1 MGEYCVAQI
10 LNIAKRIPSHGE
22 QHKERAWK
30 PIQQQSLNK
39 QVLGILGCGGIG
51 LHTAKFIRNFG
62 IRIIGTTRRCIE
74 HTTSA
79 DSKGIELT
87 DDEKSLVDEWYPVDE
102 ESMIEVFRRSDYVIC
117 SIPFTPATTNCIKD
131 CHFEALGSEG
141 WFINVARGEV
151 VDQDAM
157 IKALNSDVF
166 GGAVLDV
173 TTPEPLPSD
182 HPLWTA
188 KNCLITPH
196 DSPLSPASFA
206 RSFEHFLNNSKRF
219 IKREPLIALVSDVA
233 NSKSLN
239 KIFW

>member
-1 MGEYCVAQI
+1 
-10 LNIAKRIPSHGE
+10 
-22 QHKERAWK
+22 
-30 PIQQQSLNK
+30 
-39 QVLGILGCGGIG
+39 
-51 LHTAKFIRNFG
+51 
-62 IRIIGTTRRCIE
+62 
-74 HTTSA
+74 
-79 DSKGIELT
+79 
-87 DDEKSLVDEWYPVDE
+87 
-102 ESMIEVFRRSDYVIC
+102 
-117 SIPFTPATTNCIKD
+117 
-131 CHFEALGSEG
+131 
-141 WFINVARGEV
+141 
-151 VDQDAM
+151 M